1 MRSDLLEQ
9 LKGYILERHF
19 NEARFIDFDDVFLI
33 TKNQEGLIKGYTFK
47 VQNYYGENAT
57 VKITLFK
64 DRLRTFYCNCSTF
77 KQYHSCCHIP
87 GVIMN
92 SIVFDDYQM
101 DNKSISKQI
110 LELFSNNQN
119 IVRKKVNLVLYLN
132 NDEYSYYN
140 YYYQIVSLKMKM
152 GYDKLYSLGQKYTSF
167 KRTFEDG
174 EGNVFFGVNFTFNP
188 EESYFSH
195 EDQEILDIIFEN
207 GSFNYDKI
215 SFSQKGLSKLLE
227 KLSDKTFYYNDVLI
241 EGIKTELPFD
251 VSLSK
256 KDDLYKLEIDYSK
269 IKKVT
274 EDYEYVFY
282 NNNIYHLNK
291 GYQKLIKSLEENDL
305 TTLEFTKEELNKFNV
320 GIMPIIK
327 NNLKVSNN
335 LKNMISSVKPIVRLY
350 FELND
355 DNIICNF
362 KLLYTENEIDYF
374 DTTNEL
380 LRDIAYEQEV
390 INDLKSYY
398 FKVENNIIYLDE
410 LELIVNFM
418 ENGLNEL
425 TTKYEIYTSEKLKS
439 INIKK
444 KINVNSN
451 FSIGEDNIMHYSF
464 SIDDIND
471 SEIVN
476 LINSLKNK
484 KKYYKLKNGDIV
496 SLEDN
501 SLNDLSNLLDDLD
514 IDAKDNEGEI
524 PKYQAIYLDY
534 LKRKKYPNIKTN
546 NLFDNFIKNFNE
558 YKNNTLDFNDG
569 EKKLLRNYQLEG
581 VEWLYNIHKCDL
593 GGILADEMGLG
604 KTIQTIYFFR
614 KLFKDDKESK
624 FLVVCPTSLC
634 YNWLKEF
641 EMYDKLFK
649 VCILNGSKDLRINNL
664 ANKDIQVYITSY
676 GTLREDIEFYQD
688 KKFKVCV
695 IDEAQNIKNPNA
707 LITRAVKKIKA
718 DTKIALTGTPLEN
731 SILELWSIFDF
742 IMPGYLNNSIK
753 FKEKY
758 NFKDMNEDAQN
769 KIALLKNITSP
780 FILRR
785 KKNDVMKELP
795 DKIEND
801 IFIDLNDIQKKIYA
815 VEVES
820 VKKKIEELL
829 KTGSFNSKRIEII
842 TLLMRLRQIC
852 IDPHLIYENYNEK
865 SSKIEEL
872 VKTVLMYISNG
883 HKILLFTSFK
893 KALDIVREEFRKNNI
908 TFYQIDGSVT
918 GKIRQELVDKFNNDD
933 TNVFL
938 ITLKSGGTG
947 LNLTSAD
954 VVIHLDLWWNPQVE
968 NQATDRAHRI
978 GQTKKVE
985 VIKLIAN
992 GTIEE
997 RILELQKKK
1006 QLLVDKLIEKGEE
1019 GNISLSNLTE
1029 KDIKKLLDF

>member
-19 NEARFIDFDDVFLI
+19 NEARFIDFEDVSLI
-33 TKNQEGLIKGYTFK
+33 AESQEHMVKGYTFK

-64 DRLRTFYCNCSTF
+64 DKLRTFYCNCSDF
-77 KQYHSCCHIP
+77 KRYHSCSHIP
-87 GVIMN
+87 ASIMN
-92 SIVFDDYQM
+92 SMVFDDYQM
-101 DNKSISKQI
+101 DNKGISKRI
-110 LELFSNNQN
+110 LELFSHNQN
-119 IVRKKVNLVLYLN
+119 IVRKKVNLVLYLTN
-132 NDEYSYYN
+132 NEYSYYN
-140 YYYQIVSLKMKM
+140 YSYQSISLKMKM
-152 GYDKLYSLGQKYTSF
+152 GYDKLYTLGQKYNAF
-167 KRTFEDG
+167 KRTVEDG
-174 EGNVFFGVNFTFNP
+174 EGKVYFGVNFTFNP
-188 EESYFSH
+188 EESYFSS
-195 EDQEILDIIFEN
+195 EDQDILDIIFEN
-207 GSFNYDKI
+207 GSYNYDNVG
-215 SFSQKGLSKLLE
+215 FSQRGLSKLLD
-227 KLSDKTFYYNDVLI
+227 KLRDKTFYYNDILI
-241 EGIKTELPFD
+241 EGIKSDLPFD
-251 VSLSK
+251 ISLSK
-256 KDDLYKLEIDYSK
+256 KDDLYKLKVDYSNLE
-269 IKKVT
+269 KVT

-282 NNNIYHLNK
+282 KNNIYHLNK
-291 GYQKLIKSLEENDL
+291 GYQKLIQSLEENEL

-335 LKNMISSVKPIVRLY
+335 LKNIISSVKPTVRLY

-374 DTTNEL
+374 DTTEEL
-380 LRDIAYEQEV
+380 LRDISYEQEV

-398 FKVENNIIYLDE
+398 FKIENNTIYLDD

-425 TTKYEIYTSEKLKS
+425 TTKYEIFTSEKLKS
-439 INIKK
+439 LNIKK
-444 KINVNSN
+444 KINVSSN
-451 FSIGEDNIMHYSF
+451 FSIGEDNIMRYSF

-471 SEIVN
+471 AEINN
-476 LINSLKNK
+476 LIKSLKNK

-501 SLNDLSNLLDDLD
+501 SLSDLSNLLEDLD
-514 IDAKDNEGEI
+514 IDAKDTEGEI

-534 LKRKKYPNIKTN
+534 LKRKKYPSIKTN
-546 NLFDNFIKNFNE
+546 NLFDNFINNFNE
-558 YKNNTLDFNDG
+558 YKNNTVDFNDA

-649 VCILNGSKDLRINNL
+649 VCILNGNKDLRTNNL
-664 ANKDIQVYITSY
+664 DNKDIQVYITSY
-676 GTLREDIEFYQD
+676 GTLREDIDLYQD

-742 IMPGYLNNSIK
+742 IMPGYLNTSIK

-758 NFKDMNEDAQN
+758 NFKDMNEEAQN

-785 KKNDVMKELP
+785 KKSDVTKELP
-795 DKIEND
+795 DKIENN
-801 IFIDLNDIQKKIYA
+801 IFIDLNDMQKKIYA

-829 KTGSFNSKRIEII
+829 QTGSFNSKKIEII

-852 IDPHLIYENYNEK
+852 IDPHLIYENYSGE

-872 VKTVLMYISNG
+872 VKTVLMYVSNG

-893 KALDIVREEFRKNNI
+893 KALDIVREEFKKNKI

-918 GKIRQELVDKFNNDD
+918 GKTRQELVDKFNNDD

-1006 QLLVDKLIEKGEE
+1006 QLLADKLIEKGEE
-1019 GNISLSNLTE
+1019 GNINLASLTE

>member
-1 MRSDLLEQ
+1 MN
-9 LKGYILERHF
+9 K
-19 NEARFIDFDDVFLI
+19 
-33 TKNQEGLIKGYTFK
+33 
-47 VQNYYGENAT
+47 
-57 VKITLFK
+57 KI
-64 DRLRTFYCNCSTF
+64 
-77 KQYHSCCHIP
+77 
-87 GVIMN
+87 
-92 SIVFDDYQM
+92 
-101 DNKSISKQI
+101 
-110 LELFSNNQN
+110 
-119 IVRKKVNLVLYLN
+119 
-132 NDEYSYYN
+132 
-140 YYYQIVSLKMKM
+140 
-152 GYDKLYSLGQKYTSF
+152 
-167 KRTFEDG
+167 
-174 EGNVFFGVNFTFNP
+174 
-188 EESYFSH
+188 
-195 EDQEILDIIFEN
+195 
-207 GSFNYDKI
+207 
-215 SFSQKGLSKLLE
+215 
-227 KLSDKTFYYNDVLI
+227 
-241 EGIKTELPFD
+241 
-251 VSLSK
+251 
-256 KDDLYKLEIDYSK
+256 
-269 IKKVT
+269 
-274 EDYEYVFY
+274 
-282 NNNIYHLNK
+282 
-291 GYQKLIKSLEENDL
+291 
-305 TTLEFTKEELNKFNV
+305 
-320 GIMPIIK
+320 
-327 NNLKVSNN
+327 
-335 LKNMISSVKPIVRLY
+335 
-350 FELND
+350 
-355 DNIICNF
+355 
-362 KLLYTENEIDYF
+362 
-374 DTTNEL
+374 
-380 LRDIAYEQEV
+380 
-390 INDLKSYY
+390 
-398 FKVENNIIYLDE
+398 ENNTIYLDD

-425 TTKYEIYTSEKLKS
+425 TTKYEIFTSEKLKS
-439 INIKK
+439 LNIKK
-444 KINVNSN
+444 KINVSSN
-451 FSIGEDNIMHYSF
+451 FSIGEDNIMRYSF

-471 SEIVN
+471 AEINN
-476 LINSLKNK
+476 LIKSLKNK

-501 SLNDLSNLLDDLD
+501 SLSDLSNLLEDLD
-514 IDAKDNEGEI
+514 IDAKDTEGEI

-534 LKRKKYPNIKTN
+534 LKRKKYPSIKTN

-558 YKNNTLDFNDG
+558 YKNNTVDFNDA
-569 EKKLLRNYQLEG
+569 EKKLLRKYQLEG

-649 VCILNGSKDLRINNL
+649 VCILNGNKDLRINNL
-664 ANKDIQVYITSY
+664 DNKDIQVYITSY

-742 IMPGYLNNSIK
+742 IMPGYLNSSIK

-758 NFKDMNEDAQN
+758 NFKDMNEEAQN

-785 KKNDVMKELP
+785 KKSDVTKELP
-795 DKIEND
+795 DKIENN
-801 IFIDLNDIQKKIYA
+801 IFIDLNDMQKKIYA

-829 KTGSFNSKRIEII
+829 QTGSFNSKKIEII

-852 IDPHLIYENYNEK
+852 IDPHLIYENYSGE

-872 VKTVLMYISNG
+872 VKTVLMYVSNG

-893 KALDIVREEFRKNNI
+893 KALDIVREEFKKNKI

-918 GKIRQELVDKFNNDD
+918 GKVRQELVDKFNNDD

-1006 QLLVDKLIEKGEE
+1006 QLLADKLIEKGEE
-1019 GNISLSNLTE
+1019 GNINLANLTE